1 MQCIQYNTGSIPRK
15 INKQLKSLYTTEFYT
30 LETVDAIRP
39 VISLRNFNHE
49 YCNYIYLEKYNRYY
63 FVRDWTIR
71 TNGVFV
77 VSLEVDVLQSYA
89 NLIMWND
96 CDIVEA
102 EEALNEKSADYTAED
117 VDVRLEYPIASPFTD
132 NREIVLIGV

>member
-1 MQCIQYNTGSIPRK
+1 MFCTTYHNASARNM
-15 INKQLKSLYTTEFYT
+15 INKTLEQLDTTELYT

-89 NLIMWND
+89 NLIVAND

-102 EEALNEKSADYTAED
+102 EEALNANSADYVAED